1 MRRTHRATQKNVKSF
16 RLVPHIHRLVK
27 RVHPPMSRGHRTSD
41 VMVAADGTKMM
52 MTKAAMHKVRHMKDL
67 SHMLALPTDPV
78 VVALC
83 RMQLVRHGPAVVMDP
98 MMKMGMITHSLCQA
112 IHEAVLG
119 GDLANRLAVVQTG
132 MTQTTSVIA
141 FVTMSAMVT

>member
-1 MRRTHRATQKNVKSF
+1 
-16 RLVPHIHRLVK
+16 
-27 RVHPPMSRGHRTSD
+27 
-41 VMVAADGTKMM
+41 
-52 MTKAAMHKVRHMKDL
+52 
-67 SHMLALPTDPV
+67 MLALPTDPV